1 MSATREALRDLG
13 AYIESKFGE
22 QMDSQTLING
32 ELVVTISCQNLLKLC
47 KFLRDD
53 SHCLFSQLID
63 ICGVDFPEREKRF
76 EVVYNLLSMKHNI
89 RCRVKVIA
97 DADTTVPSVVSI
109 WPAADWYEREVWD
122 MYGVFFGDH
131 PDLRRILTDYGFD
144 GHPQR
149 RDFPLTGFVELRY
162 DEEQRRVV
170 YEPVKLTQ
178 EFRSFDFM
186 SPWEGMT
193 PKLPGDEKAEEQAEG
208 DKA

>member
-22 QMDSQTLING
+22 QMHSQTLING

-53 SHCLFSQLID
+53 SHCLFSQLVD

-109 WPAADWYEREVWD
+109 WPAAV
-122 MYGVFFGDH
+122 
-131 PDLRRILTDYGFD
+131 
-144 GHPQR
+144 
-149 RDFPLTGFVELRY
+149 
-162 DEEQRRVV
+162 
-170 YEPVKLTQ
+170 
-178 EFRSFDFM
+178 S
-186 SPWEGMT
+186 SSSS
-193 PKLPGDEKAEEQAEG
+193 
-208 DKA
+208 